1 MNHHASGHLPECST
15 PYVSRSS
22 VLGSFLAVLLTLSLG
37 GCGSG
42 GEGDQAQANPD
53 PNPGGSTPVQ
63 PVTAQGY
70 GVTANQNFAGGDFV
84 DVEKYNKAIEN
95 YNTVG
100 SALAGEA
107 P

>member
-1 MNHHASGHLPECST
+1 MNHHASGHLQECPT

-42 GEGDQAQANPD
+42 SGGNEPPNPN
-53 PNPGGSTPVQ
+53 PNPGGGNTVL
-63 PVTAQGY
+63 PVTAPGLE
-70 GVTANQNFAGGDFV
+70 VTANENFAGENFV
-84 DVEKYNKAIEN
+84 DIDKYNQAIEN
-95 YNTVG
+95 YNAMG
-100 SALAGEA
+100 AALAGDT

>member
-1 MNHHASGHLPECST
+1 MPYALRPT

-42 GEGDQAQANPD
+42 SGGNEPPNPN
-53 PNPGGSTPVQ
+53 PNPGGGNTVL
-63 PVTAQGY
+63 PVTAPGLE
-70 GVTANQNFAGGDFV
+70 VTANENLAGENFV
-84 DVEKYNKAIEN
+84 DIDKYNQAIEN
-95 YNTVG
+95 YNAMG
-100 SALAGEA
+100 AALAGDT

>member
-1 MNHHASGHLPECST
+1 MNHHASGHLPECPT

-42 GEGDQAQANPD
+42 SGGNEPPNPN
-53 PNPGGSTPVQ
+53 PNPGGGNTVL
-63 PVTAQGY
+63 PVTAPGLE
-70 GVTANQNFAGGDFV
+70 VTANENFAGENFV
-84 DVEKYNKAIEN
+84 DIDKYNQAIEN
-95 YNTVG
+95 YNAMG
-100 SALAGEA
+100 AALAGDI

>member
-1 MNHHASGHLPECST
+1 MNHHASGHLPECPT

-42 GEGDQAQANPD
+42 SGGNEPPNPN
-53 PNPGGSTPVQ
+53 PNPGGGNTVL
-63 PVTAQGY
+63 PVTAPGLE
-70 GVTANQNFAGGDFV
+70 VTANENFAGEKFV
-84 DVEKYNKAIEN
+84 DIDKYNQAIEN
-95 YNTVG
+95 YSAMG
-100 SALAGEA
+100 AALAGDT

>member
-1 MNHHASGHLPECST
+1 MNHHASGHLPECPT

-42 GEGDQAQANPD
+42 SGGNEPPNPN
-53 PNPGGSTPVQ
+53 PNPGGGNTVL
-63 PVTAQGY
+63 PVTAPGLE
-70 GVTANQNFAGGDFV
+70 VTANENFAGENFV
-84 DVEKYNKAIEN
+84 DIDKYNQAIEN
-95 YNTVG
+95 YNAMG
-100 SALAGEA
+100 AALAGDT

>member
-42 GEGDQAQANPD
+42 SGGNEPPNPN
-53 PNPGGSTPVQ
+53 PNPGGGNTVL
-63 PVTAQGY
+63 PVTAPGLA
-70 GVTANQNFAGGDFV
+70 VSANENFAGENFV
-84 DVEKYNKAIEN
+84 DVDKYNQAIEN
-95 YNTVG
+95 YNAMG
-100 SALAGEA
+100 AALAGDT

>member
-42 GEGDQAQANPD
+42 SGGNEPPNPN
-53 PNPGGSTPVQ
+53 PNPGGGNTVL
-63 PVTAQGY
+63 PVTAPGLE
-70 GVTANQNFAGGDFV
+70 VTANENFVGENFV
-84 DVEKYNKAIEN
+84 DIDKYNQAIEN
-95 YNTVG
+95 YNAMG
-100 SALAGEA
+100 AALAGDT

>member
-42 GEGDQAQANPD
+42 SGGNEPPNPN
-53 PNPGGSTPVQ
+53 PNPGGGNTVL
-63 PVTAQGY
+63 PVTAPGLA
-70 GVTANQNFAGGDFV
+70 VSANENFAGENFV
-84 DVEKYNKAIEN
+84 DVDKYNQAIEN
-95 YNTVG
+95 YNAMG
-100 SALAGEA
+100 AALAGEA